1 MKEIKNLFDSNS
13 IQYVEEVSEHTD
25 LADLN
30 KIVKMITLSLEDY
43 SESQLWIYH
52 DMAEYNIIKKH
63 AIFEEW
69 GYISPA
75 ELQVKYI
82 KSLRDILKIH

>member
-1 MKEIKNLFDSNS
+1 MKELKNLFVSNS

-25 LADLN
+25 LVDLN
-30 KIVKMITLSLEDY
+30 KIVKMITLSLKDY

-52 DMAEYNIIKKH
+52 DMAEYNVIKKH

-69 GYISPA
+69 GYISPE
-75 ELQVKYI
+75 ELQEKYI
-82 KSLRDILKIH
+82 KSLREILKIH